1 MSYYIL
7 PYNYIFRTH
16 VRLKKEIHR
25 KTVKQIG
32 EQFQWLIIF
41 KLQCVSCSHF
51 FFRVPKFARQY
62 SRAFKCW
69 SLFWNQNHFG
79 NVKSLLSWSFIFGT
93 HKIEKKKW
101 HLIYFSW
108 PSLLSA
114 RPSQTI
120 TRRIKIKAVFI
131 NWALTSCQVLW
142 CVFHFISS

>member
-1 MSYYIL
+1 M
-7 PYNYIFRTH
+7 
-16 VRLKKEIHR
+16 VKKR
-25 KTVKQIG
+25 NPQKKQ
-32 EQFQWLIIF
+32 WN
-41 KLQCVSCSHF
+41 KLQSNFSDWLYLSCSVSAVLIS

-93 HKIEKKKW
+93 HKIYIKKR

-131 NWALTSCQVLW
+131 NWVLTSCQVLC
-142 CVFHFISS
+142 CVFHLVSS